1 MPGELMRGT
10 ITGNWVIVHVDSE
23 IRMHVHF
30 AESRNNTEEAMN
42 FGIEGV
48 DSLLAIDETVTVME
62 DTHLR

>member
-30 AESRNNTEEAMN
+30 AESRINTEEAMN